1 MFVALPT
8 GEDKSLI
15 YATLL
20 LVFKDLRRQL
30 SLGTDSS
37 IHCIVV
43 VASPLMLLMHD
54 QVSAFSEKGL
64 SCTLLVINS
73 LIHLVWSVGNFR
85 LLTFLQKLFF
95 RI

>member
-1 MFVALPT
+1 MALPT
-8 GEDKSLI
+8 GEDKNLI

-37 IHCIVV
+37 IHCIAV
-43 VASPLMLLMHD
+43 VASPLMSLMYD

-64 SCTLLVINS
+64 SCTFFGHKQFDTSRVVRGEFQVAYLSPETLL
-73 LIHLVWSVGNFR
+73 
-85 LLTFLQKLFF
+85 
-95 RI
+95 